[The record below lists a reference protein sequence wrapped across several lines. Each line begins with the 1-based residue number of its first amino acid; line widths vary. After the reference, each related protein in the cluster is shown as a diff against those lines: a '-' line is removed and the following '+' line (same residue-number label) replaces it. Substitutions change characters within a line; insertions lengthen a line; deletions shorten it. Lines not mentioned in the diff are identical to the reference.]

1 MCLQVYKG
9 TLPDGQLI
17 AVKRAQQGS
26 LQGGPEFKSEIELL
40 SRVHHK
46 NLVSLLGFCI
56 ERGEE
61 ILVYEFAVNG
71 SLSDILLGTFT
82 NLVNA
87 SKFSTSLKC
96 SFF

>member
-1 MCLQVYKG
+1 M
-9 TLPDGQLI
+9 
-17 AVKRAQQGS
+17 
-26 LQGGPEFKSEIELL
+26 QGGLEFKSEIELL

-71 SLSDILLGTFT
+71 SLSETLSGTFT
-82 NLVNA
+82 SLVNA
-87 SKFSTSLKC
+87 
-96 SFF
+96 